1 VGVDYDQVVELAG
14 DDEYFMFG
22 ATFATTDVDG
32 DGFDDL
38 FATTGSHENAA
49 GTDVGAVH
57 LFYGPISSDTVSS
70 ATAGYWEGA
79 DEDIGFGAALTSG
92 GDLDDDGLADLLIGA
107 PLADYEGTS
116 SGRLFLVNGPVSAV
130 EDAADVATVTVDGST
145 GSDRVGHWGTFATG
159 DFDGD
164 GFSDLAV
171 GAFEGDA
178 GVSDG
183 GEVGIFYGPLSGTM
197 ELNDADAT
205 IWGED
210 EDGDLGGSVVSG
222 FDFDSDGVDDLSIGA
237 RSNSEGAVGG
247 GAVYV
252 LTDVL
257 GSSGEVGDSATLIIY
272 GEEGQKAGATVAV
285 RTTTMTAAWTS
296 W

>member
-1 VGVDYDQVVELAG
+1 
-14 DDEYFMFG
+14 
-22 ATFATTDVDG
+22 
-32 DGFDDL
+32 
-38 FATTGSHENAA
+38 
-49 GTDVGAVH
+49 
-57 LFYGPISSDTVSS
+57 
-70 ATAGYWEGA
+70 
-79 DEDIGFGAALTSG
+79 
-92 GDLDDDGLADLLIGA
+92 
-107 PLADYEGTS
+107 LADYEGTS

-247 GAVYV
+247 APC
-252 LTDVL
+252 TCSPT
-257 GSSGEVGDSATLIIY
+257 SSAALARWATP
-272 GEEGQKAGATVAV
+272 QRSSSTAKKV
-285 RTTTMTAAWTS
+285 RKQARPSQYATTTMTAAWTS